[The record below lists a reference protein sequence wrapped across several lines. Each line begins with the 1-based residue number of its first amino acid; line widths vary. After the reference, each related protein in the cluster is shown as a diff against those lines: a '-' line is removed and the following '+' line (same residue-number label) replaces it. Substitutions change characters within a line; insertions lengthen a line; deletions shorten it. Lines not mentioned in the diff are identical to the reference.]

1 LNKAE
6 AVECVQC
13 GFPLG
18 EHAIEPASSTDPAAP
33 PHQPEAAAA
42 AAGEAPTPA
51 APDPVAV
58 PRIPRPARFRPRPRR
73 VDPTSA
79 TLWIVFGG
87 FAAMVVLWVAIQ
99 ATLKKAGPP
108 PIPGSNEVLQA
119 TADSLNRVLG
129 RDSTDVNAHQK
140 LADIYYDTGNWE
152 PAIVQYR
159 AVVRCDS
166 TRTPALVDLGVCYFN
181 LGDGPTAEALFSD
194 ALAHDPHHPV
204 ALFNLGIVYEARKE
218 YRTSLD
224 YFRRCLASDPPEA
237 MRAPVQQSIDRVQ
250 LKLSGRGSP

>member
-1 LNKAE
+1 MNKAD

-18 EHAIEPASSTDPAAP
+18 EHAIESAAPVPAALP
-33 PHQPEAAAA
+33 QQPETPAAAA
-42 AAGEAPTPA
+42 PEAPREAPA
-51 APDPVAV
+51 GGP
-58 PRIPRPARFRPRPRR
+58 IPPILRPARFRPRPRR

-79 TLWIVFGG
+79 TLWIVFGS

-108 PIPGSNEVLQA
+108 PIPGSTEVLQT
-119 TADSLNRVLG
+119 TADSLERVLG
-129 RDSTDVNAHQK
+129 RDSTDVNARQK

-159 AVVRCDS
+159 AVLRLAS
-166 TRTPALVDLGVCYFN
+166 TRTTALVDLGVCYFN
-181 LGDGPTAEALFSD
+181 LGDGPTAEALFTD
-194 ALAHDPHHPV
+194 ALAHEPHHPV

-224 YFRRCLASDPPEA
+224 YFRRCLASDPPGA

-250 LKLSGRGSP
+250 AKLAGRGGG